1 MILKNDHARHHGNPR
16 KWLLPLV
23 AGSVLIFSHGM
34 SGCHEQTAANPA
46 PPPAAVTV
54 SLPLSRTVTD
64 WDEYTGH
71 LVSPEVAN
79 IAAQISG
86 VIIEAPFKEGALV
99 KKGDVLF
106 VIDDRPFRAD
116 FDNKKAIVA
125 KDEAQVLLTELQM
138 SRSEDLL
145 KKKAISQQ
153 DYDMNR
159 AAREQ
164 AKAQLAAD
172 QAAVETA
179 QLNLE
184 WTRVTAKISGRVS
197 RMNVTV
203 GNLVNGGAG
212 QSAMLTTIVSVDPM
226 YCYVPVPERAFLGY
240 QSYAERATGK
250 SVREAKIPCFI
261 QLENEKGF
269 PHVGAID
276 FIDNKLDTNTGT
288 IQLRGVIPNPNGT
301 LTSGLFA
308 RLRTTGSGP
317 YKTLLVPDLAVGAE
331 QNERVLLVVEKD
343 DTVASRKVKLGGLFG
358 GLRSITDGLKP
369 DERVI
374 VNGLQLV
381 RPGSKVKPQN
391 APIPPESIAA
401 LDASTSGLASL
412 PANPAPAP
420 HAAEGS
426 R

>member
-1 MILKNDHARHHGNPR
+1 MNLKNDRDRLHAVPR
-16 KWLLPLV
+16 KWLLPTV
-23 AGSVLIFSHGM
+23 AGLALIFSHGIF
-34 SGCHEQTAANPA
+34 GCREQTANQA
-46 PPPAAVTV
+46 PPVPTVTV

-86 VIIEAPFKEGALV
+86 VIVEAPFKEGALV

-116 FDNKKAIVA
+116 LDNKRAIVA
-125 KDEAQVLLTELQM
+125 KDEAQVMLTELQM
-138 SRSEDLL
+138 NRSEDLL
-145 KKKAISQQ
+145 KKNAISQQ

-172 QAAVETA
+172 QAAAETA

-212 QSAMLTTIVSVDPM
+212 QSTLLTTIVSVDPM
-226 YCYVPVPERAFLGY
+226 HCYVPVPERAFLSY
-240 QSYAERATGK
+240 QTYAEHATGK
-250 SVREAKIPCFI
+250 GLREAKIPCFI
-261 QLENEKGF
+261 QLENEKDF
-269 PHVGAID
+269 PHMGAID

-308 RLRTTGSGP
+308 RLRTTAGGP

-358 GLRSITDGLKP
+358 SLRSITGGLKP
-369 DERVI
+369 EDRVI

-381 RPGSKVKPQN
+381 RAGAKVKPQN

-412 PANPAPAP
+412 PVVQGPAP

>member
-1 MILKNDHARHHGNPR
+1 MNLKSNHAQHHEAPR
-16 KWLLPLV
+16 KGFLPAV
-23 AGSVLIFSHGM
+23 AALALIFSQSM
-34 SGCHEQTAANPA
+34 SGCREQAANQA
-46 PPPAAVTV
+46 PPAVTV
-54 SLPLSRTVTD
+54 SVSLPLNRQVTD

-71 LVSPEVAN
+71 LVSPQVAN

-86 VIIEAPFKEGALV
+86 VILEAPFKEGALV
-99 KKGDVLF
+99 EKGDVLF
-106 VIDDRPFRAD
+106 VIDDRPFKAD
-116 FDNKKAIVA
+116 LDNKKAIVA
-125 KDEAQVLLTELQM
+125 KDEAQVLLTEMQM
-138 SRSEDLL
+138 GRSEDLL

-159 AAREQ
+159 AALDQ

-172 QAAVETA
+172 HAAVETA
-179 QLNLE
+179 QLHLE

-197 RMNVTV
+197 RINVTV
-203 GNLVNGGAG
+203 GNLVNGDAG
-212 QSAMLTTIVSVDPM
+212 QSSLLTTIVSVDPM
-226 YCYVPVPERAFLGY
+226 YCYVPVPERAFLNY

-250 SVREAKIPCFI
+250 SLREAKIPCFI
-261 QLENEKGF
+261 QLENEKDF

-276 FIDNKLDTNTGT
+276 FFDNKLDTNTGT

-358 GLRSITDGLKP
+358 SLRSITDGLKP
-369 DERVI
+369 DDRVI

-381 RPGSKVKPQN
+381 RPGAKVKPQN
-391 APIPPESIAA
+391 VPIPPESIAA
-401 LDASTSGLASL
+401 LDVSTSGLASF
-412 PANPAPAP
+412 PVIPAPAP
-420 HAAEGS
+420 PAAEAS

>member
-1 MILKNDHARHHGNPR
+1 MNLKNDRARNHKTSG
-16 KWLLPLV
+16 KGFLTVL
-23 AGSVLIFSHGM
+23 AGLALIFSHSM
-34 SGCHEQTAANPA
+34 SGCREQAANPA
-46 PPPAAVTV
+46 PPPAIVTV

-71 LVSPEVAN
+71 LVSPQVAN

-86 VIIEAPFKEGALV
+86 VIVEAPFKEGALV
-99 KKGDVLF
+99 KMGDVLF
-106 VIDDRPFRAD
+106 VIDDRPFKAD
-116 FDNKKAIVA
+116 LDNKKAIVA

-164 AKAQLAAD
+164 AKAQLVAD

-212 QSAMLTTIVSVDPM
+212 QSALLTTIVSVDPM
-226 YCYVPVPERAFLGY
+226 YCYVPVPERTFLSY
-240 QSYAERATGK
+240 QSYAERATGR

-269 PHVGAID
+269 PHMGAID

-317 YKTLLVPDLAVGAE
+317 YKTLFVPDLAVGAE

-358 GLRSITDGLKP
+358 SLRSITDGLKP

-381 RPGSKVKPQN
+381 RPGAKVKPKN

-412 PANPAPAP
+412 PAIPAPAP
-420 HAAEGS
+420 PAAEGS